1 MTIDPRDTERGTH
14 LSTTDDQG
22 QGEPTMTKRFV
33 THKDHIE
40 GSPTINRWI
49 LLDKEGE
56 TKTGP
61 NGYDYYLIDGNRI
74 SHPRWDR
81 IYPLILDLNERNDR
95 ERLPDKG
102 LTTKTEDDQTEDTK
116 TEEETKTEETTETKT
131 EETTTPEET
140 KTEET
145 TEETPTPE
153 ETKTETPTE
162 ETKTEE
168 TPRTRRTRQTTH

>member
-1 MTIDPRDTERGTH
+1 MTIDPRDTERDTPLHHGR
-14 LSTTDDQG
+14 QG
-22 QGEPTMTKRFV
+22 QETHTMTKRFV
-33 THKDHIE
+33 THKDHID
-40 GSPTINRWI
+40 GSPTKDRWT

-56 TKTGP
+56 DKTGP
-61 NGYDYYLIDGNRI
+61 NGYTYYLIDGNRI

-102 LTTKTEDDQTEDTK
+102 LTTQTEDDQTEDTK
-116 TEEETKTEETTETKT
+116 TEETPTEETTETKT

-145 TEETPTPE
+145 TEET
-153 ETKTETPTE
+153 KTE

>member
-1 MTIDPRDTERGTH
+1 MTT
-14 LSTTDDQG
+14 Q
-22 QGEPTMTKRFV
+22 RFV

-40 GSPTINRWI
+40 GSPTINRWT

-74 SHPRWDR
+74 SSPKWDDVYK
-81 IYPLILDLNERNDR
+81 IKTELNRRND
-95 ERLPDKG
+95 ENRLPDGG
-102 LTTKTEDDQTEDTK
+102 LSTIPIEDTKTEDTK
-116 TEEETKTEETTETKT
+116 TEETPTEDTKTE
-131 EETTTPEET
+131 TP
-140 KTEET
+140 

-168 TPRTRRTRQTTH
+168 TPKTRKTRQTTH